1 MTAYVIA
8 EIEITDPAGYEDY
21 KKMVPASLAAYD
33 GKFVARG
40 GACEILEGSWQPQR
54 VVVIEFPSMARARQW
69 WESAEYRAAKAQRQR
84 TAKSRMI
91 VVEGI
96 A

>member
-21 KKMVPASLAAYD
+21 KKMAPASVAAFD
-33 GKFVARG
+33 GKFVVRG
-40 GACEILEGSWQPQR
+40 GACAVLEGSPQPQR
-54 VVVIEFPSMARARQW
+54 VVVLEFPDMARARQW

-84 TAKSRMI
+84 TAKTRMI